1 MTAAPY
7 GWQTHVLQH
16 PVIFEGKGLYPDHP
30 AAAARSREWENR
42 PRSRRGGS
50 DGAID
55 ETFALWS
62 RLSGLPLRVFEE
74 MRMSDLDALN
84 TILGRIIRARPGCR

>member
-16 PVIFEGKGLYPDHP
+16 PVIFEGKVYTQITLRRLRD
-30 AAAARSREWENR
+30 REWENR